1 MKIPVFKRPGRMKS
15 LADKY
20 CSLIITALVF
30 FANTANAQ
38 LDTTSRRQ
46 LINGNGFK
54 WPFVE
59 GSSGLIPPRDTFRL
73 SVRDTGAIA
82 WKNGAFYQWSRRSGA
97 LRWDSLQGKGGSG
110 GSGTDSASNAN
121 FGLIK
126 STAGTIR
133 NFKLDTAA
141 ITTSY
146 LPNHPGRIQ
155 VDTSNYLRVG
165 GIFGDSLWMTAVPSG
180 GGGSGYNNFIN
191 ADSVG
196 MSTSNSAGANA
207 TAFASAIAA
216 AKAAGKDLF
225 LPKIYTINPVT
236 ISQNTVRVFGLGP
249 LTSGL
254 KLPSGVSA
262 DTRLLTISGDS
273 VTISDLMLDGNHS
286 NYTATTDTKGI
297 YLSANYLTLD
307 GVSFKNEAYGLRA
320 IGSGSSH
327 GIKMNLIS
335 TDSIGVTGLNITD
348 YGDIIFNNS
357 NVTGW
362 GGNDHSGKGVAY
374 ATTAAGRSYNISHNN
389 NQYYNTLGSTNFGV
403 ETAGALFNI
412 NGFTSTNEYID
423 GKSYQ
428 CGGWSMGFDNVVF
441 NNPTFKSTF
450 QTAYAME
457 ISGTGIQVNAGTLQG
472 LLRYGPYN
480 EDTCGNF
487 TMTGTVFNLVK
498 GGSNYDHVLGFG
510 SHRGA
515 RQTTHTSID
524 GVTLTDVTINGV
536 GAKPLAIAVLGYYG
550 GLRSYINNFK
560 FNNLVSNGD
569 TILHPVLFEFAGY
582 GGKYLSLDRSTVF
595 GGGKYFQIDTGVSR
609 GVSFTNNIHPTG
621 VSILDGTVTSSS
633 SPNLRSVNNL
643 DTAATAKLVI
653 NTASVSNGSG
663 SPEGVR
669 TENIGSIY
677 TDISTGSIYTKTTG
691 TGNTG
696 WSAVSGG
703 GGSAPVLPQLTY
715 PGVSKGTSGSAVDTF
730 YYNVFNVRDR
740 IEGAIGAIPDSSTDA
755 APAIQAHIDY
765 INAHGKKGSIY
776 LPGIY
781 KINSPLH
788 IPPGCKI
795 TMYGDGGGGEV
806 YVWARS
812 KLVVNSA
819 TMVAILD
826 SSDNFQIHDI
836 EFQNVSGSTP
846 TAGAA
851 IRTSGNYGHI
861 YNCSFGNFY
870 KGIDFTNAI
879 YPKVTNCA
887 FSDNVFAHISTIN
900 NVNPDGGDLLVE
912 GCNFAT
918 TSING
923 RSTQYAIYQTN
934 SGGTKII
941 GCKMNAAS
949 PWNGTFYKGDFDGS
963 VNSTS
968 DLSIQGCS
976 IENFTGYAADISCKN
991 NADFSNI
998 SIIGGNISSY
1008 RNGSG
1013 VRLLESSGGIIRRVQ
1028 ISTTF
1033 TNMDTAIIADGVDQ
1047 LVISGNVIDASTVTT
1062 SMNLANTNYFYDR
1075 DIATAVKDGLM
1086 SAANSTYLDTLRSGI
1101 GVTSFI
1107 TPISGTSFTTKVQ
1120 DDFNRTNTTN
1130 IAGSTPSPTSLGAW
1144 ASAYGGG
1151 GVTLGISS
1159 NQLYCP
1165 TSGAVLD
1172 YVPGYAGDQNNRV
1185 VITNASTTS
1194 GGASCLLG
1202 RYTDDLNYIQM
1213 TLTANSAAGYAPG
1226 NIYTL
1231 VGGVATLIS
1240 SASTTVSNGDTMTLR
1255 IVGNVASAYKGQTLI
1270 GSGNFSPA
1278 ALPNYNVGLL
1288 FINNT
1293 ATTLDHF
1300 IQTDQPIAAYKW
1312 GVKHDGT
1319 LTGNGTDTLLSVI
1332 GSGGFVNPMTTTH
1345 DLIEGGAAG
1354 TPTRLATGG
1363 AGQTLHGGNVWKDT
1377 IPSSFYTWD
1386 AVMANGAVTSRSPA
1400 VTNNTNGALGID
1412 VTNNNAGASV
1422 ESYHAL
1428 RTSSGYA
1435 AFELFGP
1442 GSAVPDKATFTASS
1456 GITGGLRMQVA
1467 ANAPFEIA
1475 TNGTSTNTRMVISG
1489 TGAVKFNNYGAGTN
1503 TGTAAYGLSVDA
1515 SGNVIET
1522 TAGGGSATW
1531 GSIGGTLSSQ
1541 SDLNTALGLK
1551 APSAN
1556 PTFSTAITTPKII
1569 SSGSAPTIA
1578 ASTAAGTGPTIS
1590 ISGNDLVG
1598 TITLVCGTSPAST
1611 ATMATVTFNVPY
1623 AVKPHVFFTPAN
1635 LFSLN
1640 ANNTPYIDDA
1650 SSSTTQFV
1658 IKVGG
1663 STLTSGLT
1671 YIWYYQVIQ

>member
-1 MKIPVFKRPGRMKS
+1 MKNLLIPILLLIAFFASGQTYNPSGPGGTPLNRPIALTGKPDGARTYLYDAVNFTYRAFVS
-15 LADKY
+15 LAE
-20 CSLIITALVF
+20 
-30 FANTANAQ
+30 ANAYITGNSRKGSFYVMVNTGGT
-38 LDTTSRRQ
+38 LLNGVIIGGTNAAYWWRDGIADSDLIPMIAAAGSTNTSVGGGFRLAINGTNNIKSIVADLGTFAAIDSATPNVIRISVDTTDFIIYLQ
-46 LINGNGFK
+46 THHPYKLIAQSPLG
-54 WPFVE
+54 V
-59 GSSGLIPPRDTFRL
+59 
-73 SVRDTGAIA
+73 
-82 WKNGAFYQWSRRSGA
+82 
-97 LRWDSLQGKGGSG
+97 
-110 GSGTDSASNAN
+110 N
-121 FGLIK
+121 FGLGGNPDTLTCVGCGTGGSSVSGPISWVANIDSVLAYK
-126 STAGTIR
+126 PSDGIVFHTNEYHTGNGVSTGSAYQWNASSTATPDNHTIYQATAGGTGRWFVRPINNAITLR
-133 NFKLDTAA
+133 QLGIFPSSDNTADLITAKGWGAANKYQIVVDTFGYVIDMNAGGIPLQSNINWRGIGYGDGEKYWVFVAKSYTSHGKSMWVRYGAAADTIKNFSFQNLSFDNGQRPNTAFTITGNPDTAA
-141 ITTSY
+141 NGIA
-146 LPNHPGRIQ
+146 LQ
-155 VDTSNYLRVG
+155 V
-165 GIFGDSLWMTAVPSG
+165 
-180 GGGSGYNNFIN
+180 
-191 ADSVG
+191 
-196 MSTSNSAGANA
+196 
-207 TAFASAIAA
+207 
-216 AKAAGKDLF
+216 
-225 LPKIYTINPVT
+225 
-236 ISQNTVRVFGLGP
+236 
-249 LTSGL
+249 
-254 KLPSGVSA
+254 
-262 DTRLLTISGDS
+262 GDS
-273 VTISDLMLDGNHS
+273 VSFKHLRFKGFSNAGILMYNVLNQDYDYLTGDSMLRHIYTNVADTNVRKLSFNHIYGDVGARDHYDATAPVGYAKVRHGDDVLFVGHQQLSILNSYFGNKFKMRWAAAELFGTKQGLEIAYNVFDGNGMNANGLSFGGTVISGAEQIVLNPRVHDNVQQNMTMALQTAADTVGGLPKYIYS
-286 NYTATTDTKGI
+286 NLWEIGSMTNGLIANNQFNNVHFVIGNQNVNTTMSGGAIDNSGSLSTGNESGTANLFSIAIENTSGHDSVINFNINIPSIVIAQGRLMKYCGGLGVIKGCSFAGSTVTFTKDGLIAEYLQPTSVTQHTGIGLTGNIFRTT
-297 YLSANYLTLD
+297 
-307 GVSFKNEAYGLRA
+307 
-320 IGSGSSH
+320 GSGSVNPAIYTVDAL
-327 GIKMNLIS
+327 GTAVIQF
-335 TDSIGVTGLNITD
+335 T
-348 YGDIIFNNS
+348 
-357 NVTGW
+357 
-362 GGNDHSGKGVAY
+362 GNDVSKLTGTDTTTLLAVESGLP
-374 ATTAAGRSYNISHNN
+374 I
-389 NQYYNTLGSTNFGV
+389 TLNK
-403 ETAGALFNI
+403 E
-412 NGFTSTNEYID
+412 
-423 GKSYQ
+423 
-428 CGGWSMGFDNVVF
+428 
-441 NNPTFKSTF
+441 
-450 QTAYAME
+450 
-457 ISGTGIQVNAGTLQG
+457 GTLFAS
-472 LLRYGPYN
+472 GPFSKHM
-480 EDTCGNF
+480 DSVSVSGS
-487 TMTGTVFNLVK
+487 NLVTWRNGQAK
-498 GGSNYDHVLGFG
+498 
-510 SHRGA
+510 
-515 RQTTHTSID
+515 TS
-524 GVTLTDVTINGV
+524 VTL
-536 GAKPLAIAVLGYYG
+536 PG
-550 GLRSYINNFK
+550 G
-560 FNNLVSNGD
+560 
-569 TILHPVLFEFAGY
+569 
-582 GGKYLSLDRSTVF
+582 
-595 GGGKYFQIDTGVSR
+595 
-609 GVSFTNNIHPTG
+609 
-621 VSILDGTVTSSS
+621 
-633 SPNLRSVNNL
+633 
-643 DTAATAKLVI
+643 
-653 NTASVSNGSG
+653 
-663 SPEGVR
+663 
-669 TENIGSIY
+669 
-677 TDISTGSIYTKTTG
+677 
-691 TGNTG
+691 
-696 WSAVSGG
+696 
-703 GGSAPVLPQLTY
+703 
-715 PGVSKGTSGSAVDTF
+715 
-730 YYNVFNVRDR
+730 VFNVRDR

-1231 VGGVATLIS
+1231 VG
-1240 SASTTVSNGDTMTLR
+1240 M
-1255 IVGNVASAYKGQTLI
+1255 
-1270 GSGNFSPA
+1270 
-1278 ALPNYNVGLL
+1278 
-1288 FINNT
+1288 
-1293 ATTLDHF
+1293 
-1300 IQTDQPIAAYKW
+1300 
-1312 GVKHDGT
+1312 
-1319 LTGNGTDTLLSVI
+1319 
-1332 GSGGFVNPMTTTH
+1332 
-1345 DLIEGGAAG
+1345 
-1354 TPTRLATGG
+1354 
-1363 AGQTLHGGNVWKDT
+1363 
-1377 IPSSFYTWD
+1377 
-1386 AVMANGAVTSRSPA
+1386 
-1400 VTNNTNGALGID
+1400 
-1412 VTNNNAGASV
+1412 
-1422 ESYHAL
+1422 
-1428 RTSSGYA
+1428 
-1435 AFELFGP
+1435 
-1442 GSAVPDKATFTASS
+1442 
-1456 GITGGLRMQVA
+1456 
-1467 ANAPFEIA
+1467 
-1475 TNGTSTNTRMVISG
+1475 
-1489 TGAVKFNNYGAGTN
+1489 
-1503 TGTAAYGLSVDA
+1503 
-1515 SGNVIET
+1515 
-1522 TAGGGSATW
+1522 AGGRW
-1531 GSIGGTLSSQ
+1531 WWWHHRP
-1541 SDLNTALGLK
+1541 NHNK
-1551 APSAN
+1551 RR
-1556 PTFSTAITTPKII
+1556 F
-1569 SSGSAPTIA
+1569 
-1578 ASTAAGTGPTIS
+1578 
-1590 ISGNDLVG
+1590 
-1598 TITLVCGTSPAST
+1598 
-1611 ATMATVTFNVPY
+1611 
-1623 AVKPHVFFTPAN
+1623 H
-1635 LFSLN
+1635 
-1640 ANNTPYIDDA
+1640 
-1650 SSSTTQFV
+1650 
-1658 IKVGG
+1658 
-1663 STLTSGLT
+1663 
-1671 YIWYYQVIQ
+1671 